1 MNNDVLKFLK
11 NNYTSDPFSIDRLF
25 VSAFLKGNRITVKHN
40 ILIKSYLINSDKEE
54 LYNLDLFL
62 DVLGKNDVKLNFEN
76 LINLFEFVI
85 SPADRVI
92 NGAIY
97 TPLNIR
103 EFITNSTF
111 NEIAFQPNNFR
122 IADISCGCG
131 GFLFN
136 VTKVLRLKNISF
148 RQIYSS
154 YIFGLDIQS
163 YSITRTKL
171 LLSLLA
177 IHEGEDIKEFDFN
190 LFVGDALSFNW
201 RQVINNFNG
210 FNIIVGNP
218 PYVRLRNLND
228 STKKLLQNWEVCRTG
243 LTDLYIPFFQI
254 AIENLSDNGLLG
266 YITMNSFFKSLNGR
280 ALRDYFHRK
289 SLKIKIIDFGSEQIF
304 KSKNTYTCIC
314 FIQNQNQE
322 FIEYTAIENKKL
334 NKKVTYSKI
343 RYLNLDSFKGWNL
356 KSNKII
362 SKIESIGTPFGNLYR
377 TRHGIATL
385 KNNIYIFKPIKEDIK
400 YYYKQSK
407 NGPIAIEKNICKNI
421 VNSNKLGSGQDINK
435 ITEVIIFPYS
445 EDTKPKLITEEN
457 FAANYPHAYDYLT
470 KQKSILGKRD
480 KEKGKYENWF
490 AFGRT
495 QSLERIQNKLFF
507 PKISNRPPN
516 CIIASDK
523 DLFYYNGQA
532 IIGHTIEDLIIIK
545 KIMES
550 KLFWYYIE
558 NTSKP
563 YSSNYYSLNG
573 NYISNF
579 GICELNEQERKYI
592 IEEENKDLLNTFFES
607 KYDIHI

>member
-1 MNNDVLKFLK
+1 MNNDVFRFLKF
-11 NNYTSDPFSIDRLF
+11 NFSSDPFSIDKLF
-25 VSAFLKGNRITVKHN
+25 VSAFIKKNRLAVKHN
-40 ILIKSYLINSDKEE
+40 KLIKSYLINSDKEDVS
-54 LYNLDLFL
+54 NLEAFL
-62 DVLGKNDVKLNFEN
+62 DVLQKNNVKLDFEN

-85 SPADRVI
+85 SPADRVV

-97 TPLNIR
+97 TPLSIR
-103 EFITNSTF
+103 EFITNNCFNGITF
-111 NEIAFQPNNFR
+111 FPNNFKV
-122 IADISCGCG
+122 ADISCGCG

-136 VTKVLRLKNISF
+136 VAKVLKSNGLSF
-148 RQIYSS
+148 REIYSS
-154 YIFGLDIQS
+154 HIFGLDIQS

-177 IHEGEDIKEFDFN
+177 IYEGEDIKEFSFN
-190 LFVGDALSFNW
+190 LFVGDALDFKW
-201 RQVINNFNG
+201 EQVINNFNG
-210 FNIIVGNP
+210 FNIIIGNP

-228 STKKLLQNWEVCRTG
+228 STKKLLPNWEVCRTG

-254 AIENLSDNGLLG
+254 AIENLSENGLLG

-314 FIQNQNQE
+314 LIQNQNQE
-322 FIEYTAIENKKL
+322 FIEYAAIENKKL
-334 NKKVTYSKI
+334 NKKITYSKI
-343 RYLNLDSFKGWNL
+343 QYLRLDSFKGWNL
-356 KSNKII
+356 RSNKIVN
-362 SKIESIGTPFGNLYR
+362 KIESTGTPFGSLYR

-385 KNNIYIFKPIKEDIK
+385 KNNIYIFKPVKEDIE
-400 YYYKQSK
+400 YYYKQNK
-407 NGPIAIEKNICKNI
+407 NGLIAIEKDICKNI
-421 VNSNKLGSGQDINK
+421 VNSNKLGSGKNIDNIK
-435 ITEVIIFPYS
+435 EVIIFPYT
-445 EDTKPKLITEEN
+445 DDIKPKLITEEC
-457 FAANYPHAYDYLT
+457 FATHYPCAYNYLT
-470 KQKSILGKRD
+470 QQKCILAKRD

-507 PKISNRPPN
+507 PKISNKPPN
-516 CIIASDK
+516 CIIASDEE
-523 DLFYYNGQA
+523 LFYYNGQA

-550 KLFWYYIE
+550 RLFWYYIE

-579 GICELNEQERKYI
+579 GICELSEQEKEYV
-592 IEEENKDLLNTFFES
+592 IEEDNKELLDAFFET
-607 KYDIHI
+607 KYSIYI